1 MNLRGIPIS
10 RAAAIAL
17 VACFA
22 AVSVP
27 LSVSAASHAPSA
39 MSAKKCKK
47 KKQTPYAKKRKCKK
61 RPAVLPASISISPTS
76 QDFGSQSLGTTT
88 RSFTI
93 ANVGGSPSGLPVPTI
108 TGPNAASFTL
118 GANTC
123 AGALPPAVSCQ
134 IDVNFRFVGSA
145 GPQSATLNVTAV
157 PGGMVSAAMTGVF
170 ED

>member
-1 MNLRGIPIS
+1 V
-10 RAAAIAL
+10 AAA
-17 VACFA
+17 
-22 AVSVP
+22 S
-27 LSVSAASHAPSA
+27 
-39 MSAKKCKK
+39 KKCKKK
-47 KKQTPYAKKRKCKK
+47 KKQTPYSKKRRCKK
-61 RPAVLPASISISPTS
+61 RRAVLPASISIFPTS
-76 QDFGSQSLGTTT
+76 QDFGSQSLSTTT

-108 TGPNAASFTL
+108 TGPNAASFSL

-123 AGALPPAVSCQ
+123 AGALPPAASCQ

-170 ED
+170 VA